1 MKINASVAITINKE
15 NSVPTGLDGVTEAA
29 IRVRADLMSDTY
41 HILQLEA
48 VSKFYED
55 GVALMGRM
63 ENGRNFRRWIYVY
76 LWE

>member
-1 MKINASVAITINKE
+1 MKINAGIAVTINKE
-15 NSVPTGLDGVTEAA
+15 NSVTAGLDGVTEAA
-29 IRVRADLMSDTY
+29 IRVGADLMSDTY

-55 GVALMGRM
+55 YVALMGRM
-63 ENGRNFRRWIYVY
+63 ENGRNFRRWICVY